1 MNPTELAYLIPII
14 PFIGFLIIAFF
25 GNKMKEGGAYIAIA
39 SVAST
44 LLLSILILFDV
55 KDNGSYEASMNW
67 VAGTGLEVGIYID
80 NLTALML
87 FVVTFVATMVVI
99 YSIGYMKD
107 DPSKRRYYAEICLF
121 VGSMLGMLLANNFL
135 LMFIFW
141 ELVGVCSYLLIGFWY
156 KKPEAASA
164 AKKAFLVTRIGD
176 VLFLTGIAILYVKFG
191 TLNFTE
197 LEHLI
202 GQDVQGLMLPAL
214 LLFCGAVGKSA
225 QFPLHVWLPN
235 AMEGPTTVS
244 ALIHAATMVKAG
256 IYLVARSYFI
266 LEQVPDAFLVIAVIG
281 GITAL
286 MAATM
291 ALVQYDI
298 KGVLAYSTISQ
309 LGYMMLALGAGAHA
323 FGYTAG
329 MFHLMNHAFF
339 KALLFLAAGS
349 VIHAVGSNDMR
360 IMGGLHKHMKIT
372 SITMLIGSLSI
383 AGFPFFSG
391 FFSKDEV
398 LSSVWH
404 AAADNNIY
412 YVLYAM
418 GVFTAFLTAFYI
430 FRMWYMT
437 FAGKQRGDYHPH
449 ESPKSMTIPLMIL
462 AVLAAGAGFS
472 FFSFDAIGFSGFQD
486 FIYFGQAPHVTII
499 HMFEAWQTWL
509 SIAAGLSGIGLA
521 TLFYYRGISTP
532 KASYFSPK
540 AFVAG
545 PGRRAVRRV
554 LEMKYYMD
562 EFYMWIA
569 KKVIYGGSLVM
580 NKFDGKVIDGAIN
593 GISSGGIALGRASN
607 NFDKYGIDGAVN
619 GLSKGSFATG
629 RLLWKMQNGRV
640 QDYASVM
647 ILGVVGLVIIMMLT
661 GVI

>member
-1 MNPTELAYLIPII
+1 MNPTELAYLLVII
-14 PFIGFLIIAFF
+14 PFIGFLIVAFF
-25 GNKMKEGGAYIAIA
+25 GNKMKEGGAYLAIA

-44 LLLSILILFDV
+44 LVLSILILFDV
-55 KDNGSYEASMNW
+55 MENGSYEVSMNW
-67 VAGTGLEVGIYID
+67 VAGTGLEVGMFID
-80 NLTALML
+80 SLTALML
-87 FVVTFVATMVVI
+87 IVVTFVSTMVVI
-99 YSIGYMKD
+99 YSIGYMHD

-121 VGSMLGMLLANNFL
+121 VGSMLGLILANNFL

-156 KKPEAASA
+156 QKPAAASA

-176 VLFLTGIAILYVKFG
+176 VLFLTGIAILYVKYG

-197 LEHLI
+197 LEHLM
-202 GQDVQGLMLPAL
+202 GHDVQGLLLPAL

-244 ALIHAATMVKAG
+244 ALIHAATMVNAG

-266 LEQVPDAFLVIAVIG
+266 LEHVPDAFLVIAVIG

-309 LGYMMLALGAGAHA
+309 LGYMMLALGAGVHA
-323 FGYTAG
+323 YGYTAG

-398 LSSVWH
+398 LASVWH

-412 YVLYAM
+412 YLLYAM

-449 ESPKSMTIPLMIL
+449 ESPKTMTVPLMIL
-462 AVLAAGAGFS
+462 AVLAAGAGFI
-472 FFSFDAIGFSGFQD
+472 FFFGFQD
-486 FIYFGQAPHVTII
+486 FVYFGHAPHLTIS
-499 HMFEAWQTWL
+499 HMFEMWQTWV

-521 TLFYYRGISTP
+521 TLIYYKGTISPRT
-532 KASYFSPK
+532 FT
-540 AFVAG
+540 AG
-545 PGRRAVRRV
+545 PGRRAIRRV

-569 KKVIYGGSLVM
+569 QKIIYGGSLVM
-580 NKFDGKVIDGAIN
+580 DKFDGKVIDGAIN
-593 GISSGGIALGRASN
+593 GISSGGIALGHASN
-607 NFDKYGIDGAVN
+607 SFDKNAIDGTVN
-619 GLSKGSFATG
+619 GLSKGSFIG
-629 RLLWKMQNGRV
+629 GKLLWKMQSGRV
-640 QDYASVM
+640 QDYASLM
-647 ILGVVGLVIIMMLT
+647 ILGVVGLVILMLLM
-661 GVI
+661 GVV

>member
-1 MNPTELAYLIPII
+1 MNPTELAYLLVII
-14 PFIGFLIIAFF
+14 PFIGFLLVAFF
-25 GNKMKEGGAYIAIA
+25 GNKMKEGGAYLAIA
-39 SVAST
+39 TVAST

-55 KDNGSYEASMNW
+55 LENGSYEASMNW
-67 VAGTGLEVGIYID
+67 VAGTGLEVGIFID

-87 FVVTFVATMVVI
+87 IVVTSVSTMVVI
-99 YSIGYMKD
+99 YSVGYMHD

-121 VGSMLGMLLANNFL
+121 VGSMLGLVLANNFL

-156 KKPEAASA
+156 QKPAAASA

-176 VLFLTGIAILYVKFG
+176 VLFLTGIAMLYVKFG

-197 LEHLI
+197 LEHLMGHDI
-202 GQDVQGLMLPAL
+202 QGLLLPAL

-244 ALIHAATMVKAG
+244 ALIHAATMVNAG

-266 LEQVPDAFLVIAVIG
+266 LEHVPDAFLIIAVIG

-286 MAATM
+286 MAASM

-323 FGYTAG
+323 YGYTAG

-383 AGFPFFSG
+383 AGFPLFSG

-430 FRMWYMT
+430 FRMWFMT
-437 FAGKQRGDYHPH
+437 FAGKQKGDYHPH
-449 ESPKSMTIPLMIL
+449 ESPRSMTVPLMIL

-472 FFSFDAIGFSGFQD
+472 FFFGFQD
-486 FIYFGQAPHVTII
+486 FIYFGYAPHVTII

-509 SIAAGLSGIGLA
+509 SIVAGLSGIGLA
-521 TLFYYRGISTP
+521 YLVYYKGTISPSVFT
-532 KASYFSPK
+532 
-540 AFVAG
+540 AG
-545 PGRRAVRRV
+545 TGRRAVRRV

-562 EFYMWIA
+562 EFYMWVAQKI
-569 KKVIYGGSLVM
+569 IYGGSLVM
-580 NKFDGKVIDGAIN
+580 NKFDGKVVDGAIN
-593 GISSGGIALGRASN
+593 GISSGGIALGHASN
-607 NFDKYGIDGAVN
+607 TFDKKGIDGAVN
-619 GLSKGSFATG
+619 GLSKGSFAIG
-629 RLLWKMQNGRV
+629 GLLWRMQNGRV
-640 QDYASVM
+640 QDYASIM
-647 ILGVVGLVIIMMLT
+647 ILGIVGLVIIMMLT

>member
-1 MNPTELAYLIPII
+1 MTWVEFSYLIPII
-14 PFIGFLIIAFF
+14 PFIAFLIVAFF
-25 GNKMKEGGAYIAIA
+25 GNKMKEGGAPVTIAA
-39 SVAST
+39 VAST
-44 LLLSILILFDV
+44 FVLSVLVLFDV
-55 KDNGSYEASMNW
+55 YQNGSYETSMNW
-67 VAGTGLEVGIYID
+67 IGGTGLEVGIFID

-87 FVVTFVATMVVI
+87 IVVTFVSLMVSI
-99 YSIGYMKD
+99 YSLGYMHD
-107 DPSKRRYYAEICLF
+107 DPCKRRYYAEIALF
-121 VGSMLGMLLANNFL
+121 VGSMLGLILANNFL

-156 KKPEAASA
+156 QKPAAASA

-176 VLFLTGIAILYVKFG
+176 VLFLTGIAMLYVKFG
-191 TLNFTE
+191 TLNFVE
-197 LEHLI
+197 LEHLM
-202 GQDVQGLMLPAL
+202 GHDVQGLLLPAL
-214 LLFCGAVGKSA
+214 LLFAGAVGKSA

-266 LEQVPDAFLVIAVIG
+266 LEHVPDAFLIIAIIG

-360 IMGGLHKHMKIT
+360 KMGGLHKHMKIT

-383 AGFPFFSG
+383 AGFPFMSG

-418 GVFTAFLTAFYI
+418 GVITAFLTAFYM
-430 FRMWYMT
+430 FRLWYMT
-437 FAGKQRGDYHPH
+437 FSGEQRDKSYHPH
-449 ESPKSMTIPLMIL
+449 ESPKTMTIPLMLL
-462 AVLAAGAGFS
+462 AILAAGAGFS
-472 FFSFDAIGFSGFQD
+472 FFFGFQD
-486 FIYFGQAPHVTII
+486 FIYFGHAPHVTIV
-499 HMFEAWQTWL
+499 HMFEMWQTWL
-509 SIAAGLSGIGLA
+509 SIAAGLGGIGLA
-521 TLFYYRGISTP
+521 TLVYYKGSISPSVFT
-532 KASYFSPK
+532 
-540 AFVAG
+540 AG
-545 PGRRAVRRV
+545 PGRRAVRHM
-554 LEMKYYMD
+554 LEMKYWMD
-562 EFYMWIA
+562 EVYMAIA
-569 KKVIYGGSLVM
+569 EKGVYGFSLLM
-580 NKFDGKVIDGAIN
+580 DKFDRKVVDGAIN
-593 GISSGGIALGRASN
+593 GISSGGIGLGHASN
-607 NFDKYGIDGAVN
+607 EFDKGVIDGTVN
-619 GLSKGSFATG
+619 GLSKASFKG
-629 RLLWKMQNGRV
+629 GKLLWNLQSGRV

-647 ILGVVGLVIIMMLT
+647 ILGVCGLIVLMMLT